1 MYSKELGHNEKGT
14 IRWFLHKEIV
24 TVETLLESA
33 KIFLLKKNKKTG
45 KVET

>member
-1 MYSKELGHNEKGT
+1 MYSKKIGHNEKGT
-14 IRWFLHKEIV
+14 IRWFLYQEIV

-45 KVET
+45 NVET